1 VSRSLKEWARTAA
14 HVALAL
20 APRAVKV
27 PIYKKVFGFEIAD
40 DAEIGVSVLDVD
52 SLQLEP
58 GARIGHGNL
67 LHRTKKISVG
77 RGGAIG
83 YGNILRGGEEIRLGD
98 YSTVL
103 RFNVLNSIPD
113 NDCEGPTDPRLN
125 LAAGAYI
132 VSGHRLDFT
141 DRISLGKNVIVA
153 GRNSSLWTHNRQATA
168 PIEIGDFCY
177 LGSEVRIAPGSA
189 LGPKSILGMG
199 AVLAGKSD
207 GGQVLGGVPAK
218 PIREVGPDDEKTLT
232 KKTRDD
238 IPEDLY

>member
-1 VSRSLKEWARTAA
+1 VCSASKSPTTRASASRSSTWTTSSWGRARASVT
-14 HVALAL
+14 
-20 APRAVKV
+20 
-27 PIYKKVFGFEIAD
+27 EICC
-40 DAEIGVSVLDVD
+40 
-52 SLQLEP
+52 
-58 GARIGHGNL
+58 
-67 LHRTKKISVG
+67 HRTQKISVG
-77 RGGAIG
+77 RGGRIG
-83 YGNILRGGEEIRLGD
+83 FGNVLRGGDEIRLGD
-98 YSTVL
+98 YATVL

-113 NDCEGPTDPRLN
+113 NDCEGPTDPRLT
-125 LAAGAYI
+125 LAEGAYV

-168 PIEIGDFCY
+168 PIDIGDFCY

-189 LGPKSILGMG
+189 LGRRSILGMG

-218 PIREVGPDDEKTLT
+218 PIRAVNADDERALS
-232 KKTRDD
+232 KKSRDD